1 MPDFLN
7 FTRQTQVKLQPT
19 TRNLPVS
26 FAFTRCTSTTSND
39 GAIPYGETIS
49 SAVVKAH
56 SPSGTEVTSSMV
68 TQAATVDGL
77 NVSCEISWYTG
88 VADGLHKLTV
98 ILTML
103 SGYIDEFDCQRVLV
117 VNT

>member
-7 FTRQTQVKLQPT
+7 FTRQAQVKLQPT
-19 TRNLPVS
+19 TRNLPLR
-26 FAFTRCTSTTSND
+26 FAFTQCSSETVND
-39 GAIPYGETIS
+39 GSIPYGETIS
-49 SAVVKAH
+49 SAVVKAY
-56 SPSGTEVTSSMV
+56 SPSGSDVTTSMV
-68 TQAATVDGL
+68 TQGAAVDGL

-103 SGYIDEFDCQRVLV
+103 SGYIDEFDCQRILV